1 MKSDSE
7 IKYQV
12 EQALQG
18 DRRFDAGDLSVAVKG
33 GIVTL
38 SGCARSQLERYQAE
52 AVARGI
58 WGVVGLLNEIRM
70 MPAGKSKPSG
80 LGSTPAAATRY
91 RRR

>member
-7 IKYQV
+7 IRYQV

-33 GIVTL
+33 GVVTL
-38 SGCARSQLERYQAE
+38 SGSARSQLERYQAE

-58 WGVVGLLNEIRM
+58 WGVVGLLNEVRM
-70 MPAGKSKPSG
+70 KPAGKSEP
-80 LGSTPAAATRY
+80 LGQGSVPAAATGRP
-91 RRR
+91 RR